1 MMSKTSKNPS
11 QNPAQPSAT
20 AKGKKS
26 GMRKIATGSA
36 LAFVVTSLALAGG
49 AQWTAHEVRSAL
61 TGIGVDV
68 ASVSVDPLSGSVTL
82 DRIAASQDGV
92 RVSIGSVAT
101 AGHFGLS
108 SPAEA
113 AGPVTLTDVEI
124 TSKSL
129 TVRIPRIEVAGD
141 NVDEARL
148 KAIFDKASTTPLA
161 KRLSDI
167 SVSKA
172 TLPELVMVHKHE
184 KAETTTTW
192 KQITVTDLKNGVA
205 GAVSATGATF
215 SAKAAETSS
224 SGTIGQSDMAQ
235 VNLALLARMYTE
247 AAANDADRALQL
259 AYGSFS
265 SNDIT
270 VKSDDASFAIKNI
283 SGKDFKVR
291 LLNKPLLDLTAEI
304 EPVNNPEDLTPEA
317 RAAYYSNLAEIIDA
331 FSFGSATITGTTFD
345 LPDESEADEEEE
357 GKQADGGKKDSD
369 QKDSDKA
376 GASKAADPRVRG
388 GIASMAF
395 GSSVV
400 PGGGFTFSGFKVEPT
415 AGDVVAIGEGDFSNF
430 SLKLGDMFRKLADA
444 AKTGK
449 EDDQAFNSL
458 APAEGDLALKNIDV
472 NVSSPDTPGERVRF
486 TVQRFAGSYKDPVNG
501 VPTAIKTSLDHLV
514 LDLPKPD
521 AAAAEEGEEDS
532 SVAAPLA
539 KLQAMGYQKLDL
551 STSIDGKWD
560 AATKELRIGDFSFGA
575 VDFGSVKL
583 TGLLGN
589 VSPELFTAGEDRR
602 QELLLAAKLRNLSL
616 NVTDSGFAE
625 RFSALQAREQGGGSG
640 AEVRAGWAS
649 LAQMLLPSMIGSTD
663 GAKGLSAAL
672 GNFIRKSGALD
683 ITVTSKKPDGDTIA
697 DLVVGA
703 ASGNPDTVFQTLDIK
718 ATGK

>member
-1 MMSKTSKNPS
+1 MPSPTS
-11 QNPAQPSAT
+11 QHPAQPSAQPS
-20 AKGKKS
+20 APANSKKN
-26 GMRKIATGSA
+26 GMRRIATGSA

-61 TGIGVDV
+61 TGMGVDV

-82 DRIAASQDGV
+82 DRVAASQDGV

-205 GAVSATGATF
+205 GSVTATGATF
-215 SAKAAETSS
+215 SAKAEETSS

-235 VNLALLARMYTE
+235 VNLALLARLYTE

-270 VKSDDASFAIKNI
+270 VKSNDASFAIKNV

-345 LPDESEADEEEE
+345 LPDESEEEDEEED
-357 GKQADGGKKDSD
+357 GKKADG
-369 QKDSDKA
+369 KA
-376 GASKAADPRVRG
+376 EASKAADPRVRG

-395 GSSVV
+395 GASVV

-430 SLKLGDMFRKLADA
+430 SMKLGDMFRKLAEA

-472 NVSSPDTPGERVRF
+472 NVASPDAPGERVRF

-532 SVAAPLA
+532 SVTATLA
-539 KLQAMGYQKLDL
+539 KLHAMGYQKLDL
-551 STSIDGKWD
+551 STAIDGKWD

-575 VDFGSVKL
+575 VDVGSVKL

-589 VSPELFTAGEDRR
+589 VSPELFTAGEDKR

-625 RFSALQAREQGGGSG
+625 RFSTLQAKEQGGSDG
-640 AEVRAGWAS
+640 AEVRAGWAA

-718 ATGK
+718 ATAK